1 MPSAT
6 QPGVF
11 YMSTNNTTREEGVK
25 VLYCAKSTNKFRTQR
40 CISGNLGQTLH
51 PLYFTASC
59 WGWIQELVGKHKAWK
74 YKQNGLFGTW
84 YPLLGAN
91 FYWLYWHTHIHH
103 TTFCKYYYY
112 GSQLQGQFYIQM
124 ASSSRSTPI
133 WKRGEGPPSGGE
145 RALLY
150 NSQGMGLFFPP
161 LPTRN
166 PQEFPS
172 WAESVEKSSKHPK
185 FEKWEW
191 DCSGEFGDTVGHH
204 PKCQKYGCILEPK
217 TLASSLRNHLDG
229 GENSIVVMVVAD

>member
-150 NSQGMGLFFPP
+150 NSQGMGLFF
-161 LPTRN
+161 LLCLLEIRRN
-166 PQEFPS
+166 FRAGQR
-172 WAESVEKSSKHPK
+172 VLKNHPNIQSLK
-185 FEKWEW
+185 NENE
-191 DCSGEFGDTVGHH
+191 TVRGSL
-204 PKCQKYGCILEPK
+204 G
-217 TLASSLRNHLDG
+217 TLWVTTQNVKNTDAF
-229 GENSIVVMVVAD
+229 

>member
-145 RALLY
+145 RALFY
-150 NSQGMGLFFPP
+150 NSQGMGLFF
-161 LPTRN
+161 LLCLLEIRRN
-166 PQEFPS
+166 FRAGQN
-172 WAESVEKSSKHPK
+172 VLKNHPNIQSLK
-185 FEKWEW
+185 NENE
-191 DCSGEFGDTVGHH
+191 TVRGSL
-204 PKCQKYGCILEPK
+204 G
-217 TLASSLRNHLDG
+217 TLWVTTQNVKNTDAF
-229 GENSIVVMVVAD
+229 

>member
-145 RALLY
+145 RALFY
-150 NSQGMGLFFPP
+150 NSQGMGLFF
-161 LPTRN
+161 LLCLLEIRRN
-166 PQEFPS
+166 FRAGQR
-172 WAESVEKSSKHPK
+172 VLKNHPNIQSLK
-185 FEKWEW
+185 NENE
-191 DCSGEFGDTVGHH
+191 TVRGSL
-204 PKCQKYGCILEPK
+204 G
-217 TLASSLRNHLDG
+217 TLWVTTQNVKNTDAF
-229 GENSIVVMVVAD
+229 

>member
-145 RALLY
+145 RALFY
-150 NSQGMGLFFPP
+150 NSQGMGLFF
-161 LPTRN
+161 LLCLLEIRRN
-166 PQEFPS
+166 FRAGQR
-172 WAESVEKSSKHPK
+172 VLKNHPNIQSMK
-185 FEKWEW
+185 NENE
-191 DCSGEFGDTVGHH
+191 TVRGSL
-204 PKCQKYGCILEPK
+204 G
-217 TLASSLRNHLDG
+217 TLWVTQDVKNTDAF
-229 GENSIVVMVVAD
+229 

>member
-145 RALLY
+145 RALFY
-150 NSQGMGLFFPP
+150 NSQGMGLFF
-161 LPTRN
+161 LLCLLEIRRN
-166 PQEFPS
+166 FRAGQR
-172 WAESVEKSSKHPK
+172 VLKNHPNIQSMK
-185 FEKWEW
+185 NENE
-191 DCSGEFGDTVGHH
+191 TVQGSL
-204 PKCQKYGCILEPK
+204 G
-217 TLASSLRNHLDG
+217 TLWVTQDVKNTDAF
-229 GENSIVVMVVAD
+229 